1 MTKDLL
7 LLIALVIIWITI
19 IIGAINETIVLSS
32 IFSFFGFIL
41 IMVFLAWAII
51 KLIKIILS

>member
-32 IFSFFGFIL
+32 IFSIFGFIL
-41 IMVFLAWAII
+41 IMAFLTWSIL
-51 KLIKIILS
+51 KLTKIILS

>member
-32 IFSFFGFIL
+32 IFSIFGFIL
-41 IMVFLAWAII
+41 IMVFLAWSIL

>member
-1 MTKDLL
+1 MTKDILL
-7 LLIALVIIWITI
+7 LFVLIIIWIVI
-19 IIGAINETIVLSS
+19 IIGAITETIVLSS
-32 IFSFFGFIL
+32 IFSIFGFTL

>member
-32 IFSFFGFIL
+32 IFSIFGFIL
-41 IMVFLAWAII
+41 IMVFLTWSIL